1 MLVSKHLSRY
11 EVMPTLLFKRLVLF
25 AFIVLAVVV
34 IIVIDLKAINK
45 NVDSYVTFDTAKY
58 IASRREMT
66 SRLLGNNAEIQ
77 QQAVSVLARV
87 EKSTM
92 EILKKHAGNRVVIV
106 KQALVVEG
114 QVPDITDDVLEELG
128 LPTSVVSVQP
138 QIPNR
143 ILSNFAL
150 SDDYIHGSELN
161 QQVAEEVKRQN
172 AEKLRAFENRKK
184 EQQEKRVQGFLP

>member
-1 MLVSKHLSRY
+1 MS
-11 EVMPTLLFKRLVLF
+11 TLLKRLTLF
-25 AFIVLAVVV
+25 ILVVLAVVV

-45 NVDSYVTFDTAKY
+45 NDDGYVTFDTAKY

-106 KQALVVEG
+106 KQALVVDG

-128 LPTSVVSVQP
+128 LPVAVSSVQP

-143 ILSNFAL
+143 ILTNFAV
-150 SDDYIHGSELN
+150 SDDYIHSSDLN
-161 QQVAEEVKRQN
+161 KRVADEIEKQN
-172 AEKLRAFENRKK
+172 AEKIRNIENIKENNRKNSI
-184 EQQEKRVQGFLP
+184 ENFLP